1 MVLSLVRNQ
10 GVPALA
16 YPVNDESVLWPCSLK
31 ILHSDDQFALS
42 LGHSVSIHGVDDPQ
56 LLTLRYEGD
65 NLIPGKMSLGN
76 VDIALPGTS
85 LHDIARHGKPRPRM
99 LSLTLKAPCSVWYPH
114 TLGKRGLG
122 LHTGFHELL
131 TLARATE
138 VRILFDINWLEKS
151 NLARLQ
157 GVIEG
162 SRQPTG
168 VPAIPQFTR
177 LYHQADWSILNCIKD
192 TEPEALP
199 SIENAVVGAPP
210 PIEEAVDD
218 APPPYARVSGKRSR
232 NARTSLTP
240 DSPLPKRLL
249 QDHTYPRSSKERASP
264 ASPLSAKST
273 ASSTATVQVDI
284 FQDLVTSAVEKVL
297 PDLMRA
303 QFPTIL
309 QDLLPGILAGS
320 SPSPS
325 LSPTRHSSQL
335 ANTPIKHRPIP
346 SQKPTPSTVVKSV
359 ISAYTETHL
368 QRILADALDQA
379 SHQASE
385 IHNSANA
392 EFEDHLA
399 DTRLDFAALKED
411 HLTAFNDECNE
422 KLVEFKERLVEE
434 KDEVEVEVKAHAD
447 MVVLKTWDRLN
458 RVDGEV
464 CPQCKCVCST
474 RHKQSEVSQARRAIS
489 LPL

>member
-16 YPVNDESVLWPCSLK
+16 YPMNDESVLWPCSLK
-31 ILHSDDQFALS
+31 MLHSDDQFALS

-65 NLIPGKMSLGN
+65 NLIPGKMSLRN
-76 VDIALPGTS
+76 ADIALPGTS
-85 LHDIARHGKPRPRM
+85 LHSIARHGKPRPRM
-99 LSLTLKAPCSVWYPH
+99 LSLTLKAPCSVWYPR
-114 TLGKRGLG
+114 TLGKTGPG

-138 VRILFDINWLEKS
+138 VRVLFDTNWLEKS

-157 GVIEG
+157 SIIEG
-162 SRQPTG
+162 SRQLAG

-177 LYHQADWSILNCIKD
+177 LYQEADWSILDCIND

-199 SIENAVVGAPP
+199 SIEDAVAGPP
-210 PIEEAVDD
+210 PIEDAVDD

-249 QDHTYPRSSKERASP
+249 QDPTYPRSPKERASP

-303 QFPTIL
+303 QFPSIL

-320 SPSPS
+320 PSPS
-325 LSPTRHSSQL
+325 LSPTRHTNQL
-335 ANTPIKHRPIP
+335 PNTPTKRCPIP
-346 SQKPTPSTVVKSV
+346 SQKPAPSTVFKSL
-359 ISAYTETHL
+359 ISTYTQTHI

-379 SHQASE
+379 SQQASE
-385 IHNSANA
+385 LHNSAGA
-392 EFEDHLA
+392 EFEDYLA

-411 HLTAFNDECNE
+411 NLAAFNDECNE

-434 KDEVEVEVKAHAD
+434 KDEAEVEVNAHAD
-447 MVVLKTWDRLN
+447 RVVLKTWDRLN

-464 CPQCKCVCST
+464 CPRCKCVCSA

>member
-10 GVPALA
+10 GIPALA
-16 YPVNDESVLWPCSLK
+16 YPVNDESMLWPCSLK
-31 ILHSDDQFALS
+31 MLHSDNQFTLS
-42 LGHSVSIHGVDDPQ
+42 LGHSVSIHGLVNPQ

-65 NLIPGKMSLGN
+65 NLIPGNMSLGN

-85 LHDIARHGKPRPRM
+85 LHSIARHGKPRPRA
-99 LSLTLKAPCSVWYPH
+99 LSLTLKTPCSVWYPF
-114 TLGKRGLG
+114 TLGKTGSG
-122 LHTGFHELL
+122 LHTGFHKLL
-131 TLARATE
+131 KLARATE

-157 GVIEG
+157 SAIEG
-162 SRQPTG
+162 SRQLAG
-168 VPAIPQFTR
+168 VPAIPEFTR
-177 LYHQADWSILNCIKD
+177 LYREADWSILNCTKD
-192 TEPEALP
+192 PEPEALP
-199 SIENAVVGAPP
+199 SIEDAVAGAPP
-210 PIEEAVDD
+210 PIGETVDD

-249 QDHTYPRSSKERASP
+249 QDHTYPRPPKERASP

-284 FQDLVTSAVEKVL
+284 FQDLVTSAVEKKVL

-303 QFPTIL
+303 QFPSIL
-309 QDLLPGILAGS
+309 QDLLPEVLAGY

-335 ANTPIKHRPIP
+335 ANTPTKHRPIP
-346 SQKPTPSTVVKSV
+346 SQKLTPSTVVRSV

-385 IHNSANA
+385 LHNSANA
-392 EFEDHLA
+392 EFEDNLA

-434 KDEVEVEVKAHAD
+434 KDEVEAHAD
-447 MVVLKTWDRLN
+447 RVVLKTWDRLN

>member
-1 MVLSLVRNQ
+1 M
-10 GVPALA
+10 
-16 YPVNDESVLWPCSLK
+16 
-31 ILHSDDQFALS
+31 LHSDNQFTLS
-42 LGHSVSIHGVDDPQ
+42 LGHSVSIHGLVNPQ

-65 NLIPGKMSLGN
+65 NLIPGNMSLGN
-76 VDIALPGTS
+76 VDIALPGKTGS
-85 LHDIARHGKPRPRM
+85 
-99 LSLTLKAPCSVWYPH
+99 
-114 TLGKRGLG
+114 G
-122 LHTGFHELL
+122 LHTGFHKLL
-131 TLARATE
+131 KLARATE

-157 GVIEG
+157 SAIEG
-162 SRQPTG
+162 SRQLAG
-168 VPAIPQFTR
+168 VPAIPEFTR
-177 LYHQADWSILNCIKD
+177 LYREADWSILNCTKD
-192 TEPEALP
+192 PEPEALP
-199 SIENAVVGAPP
+199 SIEDAVAGAPP
-210 PIEEAVDD
+210 PIGETVDD

-249 QDHTYPRSSKERASP
+249 QDHTYPRPPKERASP

-303 QFPTIL
+303 QFPSIL
-309 QDLLPGILAGS
+309 QDLLPEVLAGY

-335 ANTPIKHRPIP
+335 ANTPTKHRPIP
-346 SQKPTPSTVVKSV
+346 SQKLTPSTVVRSV

-385 IHNSANA
+385 LHNSANA
-392 EFEDHLA
+392 EFEDNLA

-434 KDEVEVEVKAHAD
+434 KDEVEAHAD
-447 MVVLKTWDRLN
+447 RVVLKTWDRLN